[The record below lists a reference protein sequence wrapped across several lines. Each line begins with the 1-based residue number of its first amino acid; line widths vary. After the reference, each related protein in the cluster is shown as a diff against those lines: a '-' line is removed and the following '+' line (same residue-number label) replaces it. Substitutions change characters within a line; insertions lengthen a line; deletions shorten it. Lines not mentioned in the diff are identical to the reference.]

1 MRRLSRE
8 VANALTVSNVS
19 ESSLQEAMLADKL
32 DRIWRCT
39 ADMIGKRSCLKK
51 IGIIPSSLFFVFPFI
66 ARAAEDKVFK
76 VYWAALK
83 AMKTLVAFAH
93 FTRDANYV
101 RNGIKPIVQ
110 SILLKC
116 ADGQKRMAE
125 LSLQTIADLCS
136 NQTFMVGNCGQIQR
150 LVKTSMK

>member
-1 MRRLSRE
+1 MPYENGTNS
-8 VANALTVSNVS
+8 
-19 ESSLQEAMLADKL
+19 
-32 DRIWRCT
+32 
-39 ADMIGKRSCLKK
+39 
-51 IGIIPSSLFFVFPFI
+51 IIFTFPLFI

-150 LVKTSMK
+150 

>member
-1 MRRLSRE
+1 
-8 VANALTVSNVS
+8 
-19 ESSLQEAMLADKL
+19 
-32 DRIWRCT
+32 
-39 ADMIGKRSCLKK
+39 
-51 IGIIPSSLFFVFPFI
+51 
-66 ARAAEDKVFK
+66 
-76 VYWAALK
+76 
-83 AMKTLVAFAH
+83 MKTLVAFAH

-136 NQTFMVGNCGQIQR
+136 NQTFMVGNYGQIQR
-150 LVKTSMK
+150 LVKKTLNKCVLFLAPLSSSSL

>member
-1 MRRLSRE
+1 MPYKNRTNSIIF
-8 VANALTVSNVS
+8 TC
-19 ESSLQEAMLADKL
+19 SL
-32 DRIWRCT
+32 
-39 ADMIGKRSCLKK
+39 
-51 IGIIPSSLFFVFPFI
+51 FI

-150 LVKTSMK
+150 